1 VRGPLLSLTASGR
14 FAKKA
19 LIFTTSG
26 ELLVA
31 KTGKFDKRKTTAR
44 QAAYYV
50 AMKKAHKIWNEL
62 PQYMRDRWL
71 TTSQNLPGVNSLSH
85 NRAPLKGRLLFLH
98 TAFQFVQ
105 RGSRAQALPY
115 HPEPAPE
122 ILDYGAVFYAF
133 L

>member
-1 VRGPLLSLTASGR
+1 MSMTASGR

-26 ELLVA
+26 ERLVA
-31 KTGKFDKRKTTAR
+31 KTGKIDKRKTTAA
-44 QAAYYV
+44 QAGYYV
-50 AMKKAHKIWNEL
+50 AMRKAHKIWKEL

-71 TTSQNLPGVNSLSH
+71 STSQNLPGVNSLSH

-122 ILDYGAVFYAF
+122 RLDNTAIFYGLF
-133 L
+133 